1 MSVTPAA
8 LPAAA
13 LIDRA
18 PDVPKGDLTK
28 AAQAFEAIF
37 VRQMLASARAA
48 DFGGDDL
55 FGGPG
60 LAQFEALRDEH
71 LAEMAS
77 QSGTFGFAK
86 LIEAQL
92 AAHLPPGEAE

>member
-1 MSVTPAA
+1 M
-8 LPAAA
+8 
-13 LIDRA
+13 
-18 PDVPKGDLTK
+18 PDTNGDLTK
-28 AAQAFEAIF
+28 AAQQFEAIF
-37 VRQMLASARAA
+37 IRQMLAAARAA

-60 LAQFEALRDEH
+60 LEQFEAMRDEH
-71 LAEMAS
+71 LAATAA

-92 AAHLPPGEAE
+92 AAQIKQGQ